1 MKKLTATGWW
11 LALGFLGVVPATGVA
26 QQITN
31 SPTNSDNTGFGTTSA
46 EFLLLGAGARGTA
59 LGGAFAAI
67 ATDVSSLYYNPAG
80 AALMERPG
88 LMIGTYDYLAG
99 TRYSWGGVAFPFS
112 GGSRTI
118 GMQLGTFG
126 FKDQPVYTEEQPN
139 GTGGTYSVAE
149 TFVGLTLAQQF
160 SDRFSAGITGKY
172 INDRLGTVSG
182 NAFAVD
188 FGTNFHAS
196 LNNHPIKF
204 SFVLANIGS
213 NLNYSGTGVQ
223 NGVARTPIDDP
234 NNDVPTLPDQSNLRT
249 KDFGLPTTFR
259 VGLAYDVVTGD
270 NNRLTALGDF
280 NQPNSNTPGF
290 VVGGEWMSQKLGGSN
305 FGFALRGSYSYTG
318 ANKISPSAASPT
330 ALNDEENLQG
340 LAFGGGLM
348 YAGSESGFNLSLDY
362 AYKYLGILGPT
373 NFFSFTLGW

>member
-1 MKKLTATGWW
+1 MMKRTAPGW
-11 LALGFLGVVPATGVA
+11 LFALGALGWLPAGAAA
-26 QQITN
+26 QAQPGN
-31 SPTNSDNTGFGTTSA
+31 SNDNTGFGTTSA

-59 LGGAFAAI
+59 LGGAFSSI

-88 LMIGTYDYLAG
+88 LMIGTFDYVAD

-118 GMQLGTFG
+118 GVQLGTFG
-126 FKDQPVYTEEQPN
+126 FKDQPVYTEEQPD
-139 GTGGTYSVAE
+139 GTGSTYSVSE

-172 INDRLGTVSG
+172 INDKLGTVNG

-188 FGTNFHAS
+188 FGTNFHATLS
-196 LNNHPIKF
+196 NHPIKF
-204 SFVLANIGS
+204 SFVLANLGS
-213 NLNYSGTGVQ
+213 NLSYTGTGVQ
-223 NGVARTPIDDP
+223 PTTGVPRTPIDDP
-234 NNDVPTLPDQSNLRT
+234 NVDVPTLPDPANLRT

-259 VGLAYDVVTGD
+259 VGLAYDVLSGD
-270 NNRLTALGDF
+270 NSHLTVLGDF

-290 VVGGEWMSQKLGGSN
+290 VVGSEWMSEKLGGSN

-318 ANKISPSAASPT
+318 ANNIEPSAASPT
-330 ALNDEENLQG
+330 ALSDEENLQG

-348 YAGSESGFNLSLDY
+348 YGSGGGFSLGLDY
-362 AYKYLGILGPT
+362 AYKYLGVLGPT

>member
-11 LALGFLGVVPATGVA
+11 LTLGVLGFVPATGVA
-26 QQITN
+26 QTLGQVGN
-31 SPTNSDNTGFGTTSA
+31 DNTGFGTTSA

-88 LMIGTYDYLAG
+88 LMVGTYDYLAD

-112 GGSRTI
+112 GGSRAI
-118 GMQLGTFG
+118 GLQLGTFG
-126 FKDQPVYTEEQPN
+126 FTNQPVYTAEPPN
-139 GTGGTYSVAE
+139 GTGSTYSVSD
-149 TFVGLTLAQQF
+149 TFVGIMLAPKF
-160 SDRFSAGITGKY
+160 SDRFSAAITGKY

-213 NLNYSGTGVQ
+213 NLSYEGTGLQ

-259 VGLAYDVVTGD
+259 VGLAYDVITGE
-270 NNRLTALGDF
+270 NNHLTALGDF

-348 YAGSESGFNLSLDY
+348 YAGSESGFNLGLDY